1 MWFRQIRIGLRSILA
16 FSSLGLLLIVLG
28 LISLYQMNQ
37 MDGHSDEVN
46 DNWLPSIMAVND
58 MSAASSRIRA
68 MTLRYVLV
76 EGSARDSTLASLEK
90 AERDLETSERRY
102 ESLISSKEERALYET
117 YKAAKAL
124 YMEQSRLTV
133 SLSRSGDLEATRQL
147 VTQKLGDYAENVARA
162 LDELTRVNDEGAKR
176 AATASNT
183 AFNDSMKLVIFIML
197 VAVLLTAALAMI
209 FTRSLILPLA
219 QAVEQARVVASG
231 DLSRHVEVVGKD
243 EPAQLL
249 SALQD
254 MQVSLRGTIQHI
266 ADSANQ
272 LASASEQL
280 HSVTEDSTR
289 GLHQQN
295 AEIEQAATAVNEMTS
310 AVEEVARNAVSTS
323 EASRQAD
330 QTSRNGREQ
339 VGQTVSSIVRLAE
352 DVTQTSGSV
361 EHLAN
366 HVRDISQVLSVIRA
380 IAEQTNLLA
389 LNAAIEAAR
398 AGEQG
403 RGFAVVADEV
413 RALAHRTQ
421 QSTQEIEQ
429 MIAAI
434 DQGTSQAVAA
444 MRTSCERVDFT
455 LEVARAAGM
464 ALDEIA
470 QSISAI
476 NERNLVIA
484 SASEEQANVAREVD
498 RNLLNIRD
506 LSQQSSA
513 GADQTSAASQELSRL
528 AVDLNGVVQRFQRK
542 RPLSTVL
549 TLSLIHI

>member
-1 MWFRQIRIGLRSILA
+1 MWFRQIRIGLRSTLA

-46 DNWLPSIMAVND
+46 DNWLPSIMTVND

-68 MTLRYVLV
+68 MTLRYALV

-90 AERDLETSERRY
+90 AERDLETSERLY

-117 YKAAKAL
+117 YKSAKAL

-133 SLSRSGDLEATRQL
+133 SLSRSGDLEATRKL
-147 VTQKLGDYAENVARA
+147 VAQKLGDYAENVARA

-176 AATASNT
+176 AAAASDT
-183 AFNDSMKLVIFIML
+183 AFNDSMKMVIFIML
-197 VAVLLTAALAMI
+197 VAVLLTAALAMM
-209 FTRSLILPLA
+209 FTRSLVLPLA

-231 DLSRHVEVVGKD
+231 DLTRRVEIVGKD

-289 GLHQQN
+289 GLHQQS

-513 GADQTSAASQELSRL
+513 GADQTNAASQELSRL
-528 AVDLNGVVQRFQRK
+528 AVDLNGVVQRFQ
-542 RPLSTVL
+542 L
-549 TLSLIHI
+549 

>member
-1 MWFRQIRIGLRSILA
+1 MWFRQIRIGLRSTLA

-28 LISLYQMNQ
+28 LISLDQMNQ

-68 MTLRYVLV
+68 MTLRYALV

-90 AERDLETSERRY
+90 AERDLATSERRY

-147 VTQKLGDYAENVARA
+147 VAQKLGDYAENVAKA

-183 AFNDSMKLVIFIML
+183 AFNDSMKMVIFIML

-209 FTRSLILPLA
+209 FTRSLVLPLA

-339 VGQTVSSIVRLAE
+339 VGQTVNSIVRLAE

-528 AVDLNGVVQRFQRK
+528 AVDLNGVVQRFQ
-542 RPLSTVL
+542 L
-549 TLSLIHI
+549 

>member
-1 MWFRQIRIGLRSILA
+1 MWFRQIRIGLRSTLA

-46 DNWLPSIMAVND
+46 DNWLPSIMTVND

-68 MTLRYVLV
+68 MTLRYALV

-90 AERDLETSERRY
+90 AERDLETSERLY

-117 YKAAKAL
+117 YKSAKAL
-124 YMEQSRLTV
+124 YMEQSGLTV
-133 SLSRSGDLEATRQL
+133 SLSRSGDLEATRKL
-147 VTQKLGDYAENVARA
+147 VAQKLGDYAENVARA

-176 AATASNT
+176 AAAASDT
-183 AFNDSMKLVIFIML
+183 AFNDSMKMVIFIML
-197 VAVLLTAALAMI
+197 VAVLLTAALAMT
-209 FTRSLILPLA
+209 FTRSLVLPLA

-231 DLSRHVEVVGKD
+231 DLTRHVEIVGKD

-272 LASASEQL
+272 LASAFEQL

-528 AVDLNGVVQRFQRK
+528 AVDLNGVVQRFQ
-542 RPLSTVL
+542 L
-549 TLSLIHI
+549 

>member
-1 MWFRQIRIGLRSILA
+1 MWFRQIRIGLRSTLA

-46 DNWLPSIMAVND
+46 DNWLPSIMTVND

-68 MTLRYVLV
+68 MTLRYALV

-90 AERDLETSERRY
+90 AEGDLETSERLY

-117 YKAAKAL
+117 YKSAKAL

-147 VTQKLGDYAENVARA
+147 VAQKLGDYAENVAKT
-162 LDELTRVNDEGAKR
+162 LGELTRINDEGAKR

-183 AFNDSMKLVIFIML
+183 AFNDSMKMVIFIML

-209 FTRSLILPLA
+209 FTRSLVLPLA
-219 QAVEQARVVASG
+219 QAVEQARIVASG
-231 DLSRHVEVVGKD
+231 DLSRHVEIVGKD

-249 SALQD
+249 NALQE

-421 QSTQEIEQ
+421 QSTQEIEE

-528 AVDLNGVVQRFQRK
+528 AVDLNGVVQRFQ
-542 RPLSTVL
+542 L
-549 TLSLIHI
+549 

>member
-1 MWFRQIRIGLRSILA
+1 MWFRQIRIGLRSTLA

-46 DNWLPSIMAVND
+46 DNWLPSIMTVND

-68 MTLRYVLV
+68 MTLRYALV

-90 AERDLETSERRY
+90 AERDLETSERLY

-117 YKAAKAL
+117 YKSAKAL

-133 SLSRSGDLEATRQL
+133 SLSRSGDLEATRKL
-147 VTQKLGDYAENVARA
+147 VAQKLGDYAENVARA

-176 AATASNT
+176 AAAASDT
-183 AFNDSMKLVIFIML
+183 AFNDSMKMVIFIML
-197 VAVLLTAALAMI
+197 VAVLLTAALAMT
-209 FTRSLILPLA
+209 FTRSLVLPLA

-231 DLSRHVEVVGKD
+231 DLTRHVEIVGKD

-403 RGFAVVADEV
+403 RGFAVVAAEV

-528 AVDLNGVVQRFQRK
+528 AVDLNGVVQRFQ
-542 RPLSTVL
+542 L
-549 TLSLIHI
+549 

>member
-1 MWFRQIRIGLRSILA
+1 MWFRQIRIGLRSTLA

-46 DNWLPSIMAVND
+46 DNWLPSIMTVND

-68 MTLRYVLV
+68 MTLRYALV

-90 AERDLETSERRY
+90 AERDLETSERLY

-117 YKAAKAL
+117 YKSAKAL

-133 SLSRSGDLEATRQL
+133 SLSRSGDLEATRKL
-147 VTQKLGDYAENVARA
+147 VAQKLGDYAENVARA

-176 AATASNT
+176 AAAASDT
-183 AFNDSMKLVIFIML
+183 AFNDSMKMVIFIML
-197 VAVLLTAALAMI
+197 VAVLLTAALAMT
-209 FTRSLILPLA
+209 FTRSLVLPLA

-231 DLSRHVEVVGKD
+231 DLTRHVEIVGKD

-528 AVDLNGVVQRFQRK
+528 AVDLNGVVQRFQ
-542 RPLSTVL
+542 L
-549 TLSLIHI
+549 

>member
-549 TLSLIHI
+549 TLRL

>member
-1 MWFRQIRIGLRSILA
+1 MWFRQIRIGLRSTLA

-46 DNWLPSIMAVND
+46 DNWLPSIMTVND

-68 MTLRYVLV
+68 MTLRYTLV

-90 AERDLETSERRY
+90 AERDLETSERLY

-117 YKAAKAL
+117 YKSAKAL

-133 SLSRSGDLEATRQL
+133 SLSRSGDLEATRKL
-147 VTQKLGDYAENVARA
+147 VAQKLGDYAENVARA

-176 AATASNT
+176 AAAASDT
-183 AFNDSMKLVIFIML
+183 AFNESMKMVIFIML
-197 VAVLLTAALAMI
+197 VAVLLTAALAMT
-209 FTRSLILPLA
+209 FTRSLVLPLA

-231 DLSRHVEVVGKD
+231 DLTRHVEIVGKD

-464 ALDEIA
+464 ALDEIT

-528 AVDLNGVVQRFQRK
+528 AVDLNGVVQRFQ
-542 RPLSTVL
+542 L
-549 TLSLIHI
+549 

>member
-1 MWFRQIRIGLRSILA
+1 MWFRKIRIGLRSTLA
-16 FSSLGLLLIVLG
+16 FSTLGLLLVALG
-28 LISLYQMNQ
+28 AIALYQMKQ
-37 MDGHSDEVN
+37 MDVRSDEVN
-46 DNWLPSIMAVND
+46 GNWVPSIVAVND
-58 MSAASSRIRA
+58 ITAASSRIRA
-68 MTLRYVLV
+68 LTLRFALV
-76 EGSARDSTLASLEK
+76 EGTARDTTLRSLEK
-90 AERDLETSERRY
+90 ALVDLDAAERRY
-102 ESLISSKEERALYET
+102 EPLISSPEERTQYEA

-124 YMEQSRLTV
+124 YLEQSRLTI
-133 SLSRSGDLEATRQL
+133 SLSQSGDLAGARHVVGE
-147 VTQKLGDYAENVARA
+147 KLGEYAEDIANA
-162 LDELTRVNDEGAKR
+162 LGLLTRMNSEGAQIAS
-176 AATASNT
+176 AASDAT
-183 AFNDSMKLVIFIML
+183 FDDSVKIVIFLML
-197 VAVLLTAALAMI
+197 VAVVLTLALAMI
-209 FTRSLILPLA
+209 FTRSLVIPLA
-219 QAVEQARVVASG
+219 QAVEQARIVASG
-231 DLSRHVEVVGKD
+231 DLSRRFEIKGQD

-249 SALQD
+249 NALQE
-254 MQVSLRGTIQHI
+254 MQASLRGTIQHI
-266 ADSANQ
+266 ADSASQ

-339 VGQTVSSIVRLAE
+339 VGQTVNSIVRLAE
-352 DVTQTSGSV
+352 DVSQTSGSV
-361 EHLAN
+361 EELAN

-434 DQGTSQAVAA
+434 DQGTSQAVAS

-455 LEVARAAGM
+455 LEVARAAGS
-464 ALDEIA
+464 ALDEIT

-528 AVDLNGVVQRFQRK
+528 AIDLNGVVQRFQ
-542 RPLSTVL
+542 L
-549 TLSLIHI
+549 

>member
-1 MWFRQIRIGLRSILA
+1 MWFRQIRIGLRSTLA
-16 FSSLGLLLIVLG
+16 FSSLGLLLIGLG
-28 LISLYQMNQ
+28 MISLYQMNQ

-68 MTLRYVLV
+68 MTLRYALV

-90 AERDLETSERRY
+90 AEHNLETSERRY
-102 ESLISSKEERALYET
+102 ESLISSNEERALYET

-133 SLSRSGDLEATRQL
+133 SLSRSGDLEAARQL
-147 VTQKLGDYAENVARA
+147 VAQKLGDYAERVARA
-162 LDELTRVNDEGAKR
+162 LDELTQVNDEGAKR
-176 AATASNT
+176 ASTASTT
-183 AFNDSMKLVIFIML
+183 AFNDSVKMVIFIML
-197 VAVLLTAALAMI
+197 VAVLLTAVLAML
-209 FTRSLILPLA
+209 FTRSLVLPLA

-231 DLSRHVEVVGKD
+231 DLTRHVEIAGKD

-249 SALQD
+249 NALQD

-266 ADSANQ
+266 ADSASQ

-361 EHLAN
+361 EDLAN

-528 AVDLNGVVQRFQRK
+528 AIDLNGVVQRFQ
-542 RPLSTVL
+542 L
-549 TLSLIHI
+549 

>member
-1 MWFRQIRIGLRSILA
+1 M
-16 FSSLGLLLIVLG
+16 IVLG

-58 MSAASSRIRA
+58 TSATSSRIRA
-68 MTLRYVLV
+68 MTLRYALV

-124 YMEQSRLTV
+124 YMEQSRMTV

-147 VTQKLGDYAENVARA
+147 VAQKLGDYAENVARA

-176 AATASNT
+176 AATATNT
-183 AFNDSMKLVIFIML
+183 AFNDSMKMVIFIML

-209 FTRSLILPLA
+209 FTRSLVLPLA

-310 AVEEVARNAVSTS
+310 AIEEVARNAVSTS

-339 VGQTVSSIVRLAE
+339 VGQMVSSIVRLAE

-366 HVRDISQVLSVIRA
+366 HVRDISQALSVIRA

-398 AGEQG
+398 AGEQA
-403 RGFAVVADEV
+403 RRFAVVADEV

-421 QSTQEIEQ
+421 QSPQEIEQ
-429 MIAAI
+429 IIAAI
-434 DQGTSQAVAA
+434 DQGSSQAVAA
-444 MRTSCERVDFT
+444 MRTCWCQDC
-455 LEVARAAGM
+455 
-464 ALDEIA
+464 
-470 QSISAI
+470 
-476 NERNLVIA
+476 
-484 SASEEQANVAREVD
+484 
-498 RNLLNIRD
+498 LN
-506 LSQQSSA
+506 S
-513 GADQTSAASQELSRL
+513 
-528 AVDLNGVVQRFQRK
+528 
-542 RPLSTVL
+542 
-549 TLSLIHI
+549 

>member
-1 MWFRQIRIGLRSILA
+1 MWFRQIRIGLRSTLA

-46 DNWLPSIMAVND
+46 DNWLPSIMTVND

-68 MTLRYVLV
+68 MTLRYARV

-90 AERDLETSERRY
+90 AERDLETSERLY

-117 YKAAKAL
+117 YKSAKAL

-133 SLSRSGDLEATRQL
+133 SLSRSGDLEATRKL
-147 VTQKLGDYAENVARA
+147 VAQKLGDYAENVARA

-176 AATASNT
+176 AAAASDT
-183 AFNDSMKLVIFIML
+183 AFNDSMKMVIFIML
-197 VAVLLTAALAMI
+197 VAVLLTAALAMT
-209 FTRSLILPLA
+209 FTRSLVLPLA

-231 DLSRHVEVVGKD
+231 DLTRHVEIVGKD

-528 AVDLNGVVQRFQRK
+528 AVDLNGVVQRFQ
-542 RPLSTVL
+542 L
-549 TLSLIHI
+549 

>member
-1 MWFRQIRIGLRSILA
+1 MWFRQIRIGLRSTLA

-68 MTLRYVLV
+68 MTLRYALV

-117 YKAAKAL
+117 YKTAKAL

-147 VTQKLGDYAENVARA
+147 VAQKLGDYAENVARA

-183 AFNDSMKLVIFIML
+183 AFNDSMKMVIFIML

-209 FTRSLILPLA
+209 FTRSLVLPLA

-231 DLSRHVEVVGKD
+231 DLSRHVEIVGKD

-528 AVDLNGVVQRFQRK
+528 AVDLNCVVQRFQ
-542 RPLSTVL
+542 L
-549 TLSLIHI
+549 